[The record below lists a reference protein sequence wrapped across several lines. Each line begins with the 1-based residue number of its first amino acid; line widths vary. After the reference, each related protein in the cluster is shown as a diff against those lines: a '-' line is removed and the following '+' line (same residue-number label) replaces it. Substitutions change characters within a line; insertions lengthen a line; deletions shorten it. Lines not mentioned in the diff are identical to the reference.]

1 MSKVKITGNASGSAV
16 YTLTTGTGSTDR
28 VITLPDSTATLSTFN
43 PDGAVVI
50 NESGADVD
58 FRVESDTDTHSL
70 FVDGASGT
78 VGIGVIPEHFY
89 STIKPLRVGDT
100 GALFNRNDN
109 NVLYLTQNMYI
120 ESSNSAN
127 PTYIENDEAS
137 WYLMAAGAH
146 KFYTAAAGTGTISG
160 TKVLEITA
168 DGRGL
173 SQFTAKA
180 WINYDG
186 VSPAINDSHNVSSVT
201 DVAVGKYQ
209 LNFANAMGNT
219 NYAATHGVE
228 DGGGFND
235 GRFINHENGEART
248 TTAYGLHCLKDSH
261 SSVVLDDPSG
271 LSVIIFGD

>member
-1 MSKVKITGNASGSAV
+1 MAKVKITGHASGSGVITVTAPN
-16 YTLTTGTGSTDR
+16 TSTDR
-28 VITLPDSTATLSTFN
+28 TITLPDETATLSTFN

-109 NVLYLTQNMYI
+109 NVLYLSQNMYI

-146 KFYTAAAGTGTISG
+146 KFYTAAAGTGTISS
-160 TKVLEITA
+160 TKVLEITS

-180 WINYDG
+180 WAYWDG
-186 VSPAINDSHNVSSVT
+186 TGTLSIRDSHNISSVSDYGT
-201 DVAVGKYQ
+201 GWYAPTYTNSMASTSYGV
-209 LNFANAMGNT
+209 FACGSFNNANRSRS
-219 NYAATHGVE
+219 VS
-228 DGGGFND
+228 
-235 GRFINHENGEART
+235 GRVQNAGSAEVFSQADNSAIDNADCH
-248 TTAYGLHCLKDSH
+248 
-261 SSVVLDDPSG
+261 VL
-271 LSVIIFGD
+271 IFGD